1 MTKNYFLVYYS
12 LTQNINNLLMGFLT
26 IMLKIDINRHLKV
39 NFEPILKSI
48 LCEFSQVL
56 VIFCQGAKDFAVA
69 EMVRC

>member
-1 MTKNYFLVYYS
+1 MTKKYFLVYYS
-12 LTQNINNLLMGFLT
+12 LIPNINNLRMGFLT
-26 IMLKIDINRHLKV
+26 IMLEIDINRHLKV

-48 LCEFSQVL
+48 LCELSQVL

>member
-1 MTKNYFLVYYS
+1 
-12 LTQNINNLLMGFLT
+12 
-26 IMLKIDINRHLKV
+26 MLKIDINRHLKV